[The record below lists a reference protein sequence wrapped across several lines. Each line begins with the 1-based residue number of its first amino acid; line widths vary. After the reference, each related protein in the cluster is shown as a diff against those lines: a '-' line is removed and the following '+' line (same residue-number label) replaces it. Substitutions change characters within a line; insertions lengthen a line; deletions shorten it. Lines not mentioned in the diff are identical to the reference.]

1 MNYRKIKRF
10 IDILFSIILLTLG
23 CIPLLIVA
31 IVIKLESKGPALF
44 KQKRLGLNGKEF
56 EIYKFRSMVVGAE
69 KTGSGVYS
77 MKGDPR
83 VTKVGKIIRATSIDE
98 LPQLINILKGDM
110 SFIGPRPTLTYH
122 PWKLE
127 EYTEEQRKRFNARPG
142 VTGLAQINGRKELS
156 WNERIEYDIYY
167 IENLS
172 IILDFKIL
180 LKTIQK
186 VILMKD
192 NVNVSETGSKVENS

>member
-1 MNYRKIKRF
+1 
-10 IDILFSIILLTLG
+10 
-23 CIPLLIVA
+23 
-31 IVIKLESKGPALF
+31 
-44 KQKRLGLNGKEF
+44 
-56 EIYKFRSMVVGAE
+56 
-69 KTGSGVYS
+69 

-127 EYTEEQRKRFNARPG
+127 EYTEEQRKRFNVRPG

-156 WNERIEYDIYY
+156 WNERIEYDVFY

-172 IILDFKIL
+172 FILDLKIL
-180 LKTIQK
+180 LRTIQK

-192 NVNVSETGSKVENS
+192 NVNVSETRSKAENI